1 MRPANRMR
9 AGSDRAR
16 RSVRIGKIMELTD
29 IRELHREKDV
39 YIGKEIT
46 VGGWVRNNR
55 DSKNFGFLVIN
66 DGTFFEPLQ
75 VVYGDGLENFQEI
88 CKINV
93 GAAVVIRGT
102 IVATP
107 EAKQAFEMQAA
118 EVIVEGPSTADYPY
132 RKETLLRVSAYHFS
146 LKSTYQYFPGSVPC
160 QIPDRLCN
168 PYLLHGERLCL
179 CAYPS
184 DHQQ

>member
-75 VVYGDGLENFQEI
+75 VVYGDGLKISSQEI

-107 EAKQAFEMQAA
+107 
-118 EVIVEGPSTADYPY
+118 T
-132 RKETLLRVSAYHFS
+132 RHLRCRQ
-146 LKSTYQYFPGSVPC
+146 K
-160 QIPDRLCN
+160 
-168 PYLLHGERLCL
+168 
-179 CAYPS
+179 
-184 DHQQ
+184 

>member
-1 MRPANRMR
+1 MR

-75 VVYGDGLENFQEI
+75 VVYGDGLANFQEI
-88 CKINV
+88 CKI
-93 GAAVVIRGT
+93 ICFPKQLIFT
-102 IVATP
+102 IYDHFPILIQHKTFMP
-107 EAKQAFEMQAA
+107 FCL
-118 EVIVEGPSTADYPY
+118 SY
-132 RKETLLRVSAYHFS
+132 R
-146 LKSTYQYFPGSVPC
+146 Q
-160 QIPDRLCN
+160 
-168 PYLLHGERLCL
+168 
-179 CAYPS
+179 
-184 DHQQ
+184 HQFI

>member
-1 MRPANRMR
+1 MR

-75 VVYGDGLENFQEI
+75 VVYGDGLANFQEI
-88 CKINV
+88 C
-93 GAAVVIRGT
+93 
-102 IVATP
+102 
-107 EAKQAFEMQAA
+107 
-118 EVIVEGPSTADYPY
+118 
-132 RKETLLRVSAYHFS
+132 
-146 LKSTYQYFPGSVPC
+146 
-160 QIPDRLCN
+160 
-168 PYLLHGERLCL
+168 
-179 CAYPS
+179 
-184 DHQQ
+184 